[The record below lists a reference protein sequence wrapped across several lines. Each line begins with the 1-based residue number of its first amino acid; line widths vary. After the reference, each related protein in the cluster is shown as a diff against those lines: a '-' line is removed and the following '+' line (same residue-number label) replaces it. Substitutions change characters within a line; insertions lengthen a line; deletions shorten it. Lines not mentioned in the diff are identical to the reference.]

1 MADRVSATDRV
12 FAALRDAILS
22 GEIEPGSRH
31 SIYRLAEEHG
41 VSRTP
46 VRDAV
51 LRLADAGLVR
61 IERNRGVVVRDVTPD
76 DIREVFELRLLL
88 EVPAAREAARSL
100 GEDDAARLRGALEDL
115 ASAAAIDDV
124 ERFEQVDRALHA
136 IIDSSLGNQRLVSQV
151 TELRES
157 IQSRG
162 AVTVHRSRGL
172 RDILAEHVPLVEAVL
187 RRDPDAAAT
196 AMHDHLVHTAAL
208 LVAERGGETSSMLLW
223 SSAPTFVEPVQETP

>member
-12 FAALRDAILS
+12 FAALRDAIVS

-31 SIYRLAEEHG
+31 SIYRLAEEHD

-61 IERNRGVVVRDVTPD
+61 IERNRGLVVRDVTPD

-100 GEDDAARLRGALEDL
+100 GESDADRLRQALEDL
-115 ASAAAIDDV
+115 ASAAVQEDV
-124 ERFEQVDRALHA
+124 ARFEQVDRSLHA
-136 IIDSSLGNQRLVSQV
+136 IIDASLGNERLVAQV

-172 RDILAEHVPLVEAVL
+172 QDVLAEHVPLVEAVL
-187 RRDPDAAAT
+187 RRDPEAAAS
-196 AMHDHLVHTAAL
+196 AMRDHLVHTAAL
-208 LVAERGGETSSMLLW
+208 LVAERGGEISSMLLW
-223 SSAPTFVEPVQETP
+223 SSDPDVVEPVQESP